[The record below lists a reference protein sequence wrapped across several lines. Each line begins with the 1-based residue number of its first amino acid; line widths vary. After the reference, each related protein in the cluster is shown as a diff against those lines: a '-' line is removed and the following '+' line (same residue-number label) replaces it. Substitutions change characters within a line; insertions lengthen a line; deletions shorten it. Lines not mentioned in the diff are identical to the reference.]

1 MEKEKMK
8 KLKLLL
14 SMSMLCLSF
23 AVLCFG
29 VLAATSVKYT
39 IGGTISYEVTDV
51 MVEIETKVFRS
62 STKTIIDCEALETN
76 AKALEGKTFSE
87 IGSIYTLVKD
97 STTTGESDK
106 IPVFVT
112 EAEFT
117 TEQATKTVEGIEIK
131 YNDGYQWYIVIN
143 IRSLTPSKSAYA
155 KVGSSVLGDDN
166 SYVYNTSYQNDIIK
180 PESGDNIGKNIVLAY
195 GLKDQTVGIS
205 DVTFNYSISVVYGT
219 YSDTLEGFGFEI
231 DQTNKTLKL
240 LNYNNSE
247 ITDVIIPKKVDLT
260 IIKTTYNTLAD
271 YNAAKANN
279 DVNVALCNYGF
290 ATLTYGSSSTEAK
303 CITKTAIENILNT
316 SSNYPVTIDH
326 GFSFTS
332 TEATSS
338 TSALTD
344 FQAKLGAMID
354 AKCGFV
360 VDWDIS
366 SMSSALF
373 LLGGLKLHVG
383 VSSWNALKQ
392 LSDWMGKIAQKGG
405 SEGLLGTLPFTV
417 SDVYQIDSF
426 GSSGDYTITEIDNLM
441 FDVVD
446 YGCSSTFET
455 IVIPNTI
462 TTLNEYQFRGIG
474 CDVYCEAESKPSG
487 WSEGWDSGINH
498 GSEDQDGKV
507 YWYRETKPSETGNF
521 WHYVNGIA
529 TKW

>member
-1 MEKEKMK
+1 MK

-62 STKTIIDCEALETN
+62 STKTIVDAETLETN

-87 IGSIYTLVKD
+87 IGSTYTLVKD
-97 STTTGESDK
+97 STTIGESGK

-117 TEQATKTVEGIEIK
+117 TEQATKTVDGIEIE

-326 GFSFTS
+326 AFSFTS

-338 TSALTD
+338 SNAMNNFMTKVGVMINRNCGFLVTWENALVAIGFESSGALT
-344 FQAKLGAMID
+344 LGL
-354 AKCGFV
+354 
-360 VDWDIS
+360 S
-366 SMSSALF
+366 SE
-373 LLGGLKLHVG
+373 GGLLYLREFVKNSLSKDSTGTKLVQ
-383 VSSWNALKQ
+383 S
-392 LSDWMGKIAQKGG
+392 
-405 SEGLLGTLPFTV
+405 LPFII
-417 SDVYQIDSF
+417 SDVYQVDSF
-426 GSSGDYTITEIDNLM
+426 GSSGEYTVSEIALCA
-441 FDVVD
+441 FDLID
-446 YGCSSTFET
+446 LNWNTQASS
-455 IVIPNTI
+455 IVIPSTVNTI
-462 TTLNEYQFRGIG
+462 GGQAFGGQG
-474 CDVYCEAESKPSG
+474 CDIFCEAESKPSG
-487 WSEGWDSGINH
+487 WSEGWDDGINH

>member
-1 MEKEKMK
+1 MK

-29 VLAATSVKYT
+29 VLAATSVKHT

-62 STKTIIDCEALETN
+62 STKTIIDDEALETN

-87 IGSIYTLVKD
+87 IGSTYTLVKD
-97 STTTGESDK
+97 STTTGESGK

-117 TEQATKTVEGIEIK
+117 TEQATKTVDGIEIE

-205 DVTFNYSISVVYGT
+205 DVIFNYSISVVYGT

-240 LNYNNSE
+240 LNYNNRE
-247 ITDVIIPKKVDLT
+247 ITDVVIPKKVDLT

-271 YNAAKANN
+271 YTAAKANN
-279 DVNVALCNYGF
+279 DVNVALCDYGF

-354 AKCGFV
+354 AKCGFM
-360 VDWDIS
+360 VDWENLKGKVLFMNNKHIGIS
-366 SMSSALF
+366 SYEALGE
-373 LLGGLKLHVG
+373 LREIMQMVLKNDNTGSTL
-383 VSSWNALKQ
+383 VSS
-392 LSDWMGKIAQKGG
+392 
-405 SEGLLGTLPFTV
+405 LPFIV

-426 GSSGDYTITEIDNLM
+426 GNSGEYTVNEIVSTEFTLNDLGISGA
-441 FDVVD
+441 FDSIVIP
-446 YGCSSTFET
+446 ET
-455 IVIPNTI
+455 IVSVG
-462 TTLNEYQFRGIG
+462 YGAFSWFG